1 MVSKGTEFDCEHCGK
16 HATSTN
22 NSQRFCSTKCQQAAS
37 RKRNQTLTQR
47 KCTLCG
53 TRYRGAKGR
62 RFCSSACA
70 NVVQHTKWTD
80 VEIIYL
86 ASINPGYGFRK
97 FCSKLHPSS
106 GTSDKFQMRILDA
119 LQQFKKDTG
128 NDFYALIQ
136 DPSLMETLNF
146 NQYVE
151 RYGIYHVPA
160 HQGRKGSKA
169 RTGTGVSTAKVRT
182 AKHLR
187 FNWGRFTD
195 DARAL
200 HDEEE

>member
-1 MVSKGTEFDCEHCGK
+1 MVSKGTQFDCEHCGK
-16 HATSTN
+16 RATATN
-22 NSQRFCSTKCQQAAS
+22 NGQRFCSKNCQETAW
-37 RKRNQTLTQR
+37 RKRNQTSTLR
-47 KCTLCG
+47 KCTFCG

-62 RFCSSACA
+62 RFCSSACS
-70 NVVQHTKWTD
+70 NIKRFTKWND

-86 ASINPGYGFRK
+86 ASINSGYGFRK
-97 FCSKLHPSS
+97 FCLKLYP
-106 GTSDKFQMRILDA
+106 GNSDMFQMRVLDV

-136 DPSLMETLNF
+136 DPSLMDTMNWD
-146 NQYVE
+146 QYVE
-151 RYGIYHVPA
+151 RYGIHHVPA
-160 HQGRKGSKA
+160 HQGRKGSKV

-195 DARAL
+195 DVRAL